1 MENLGA
7 LHGGNQAISLQGV
20 PPEGAEEERGTEPET
35 QHACLCLCALLPSP
49 STLMLPCLKL
59 QGSGPSDRPL
69 CHQSSHRSLDLCR
82 GSAGG

>member
-7 LHGGNQAISLQGV
+7 LHGGKQAISCEGSLQKGLRKRGEQSGDPAR
-20 PPEGAEEERGTEPET
+20 PPLPLRPAAKLLHP
-35 QHACLCLCALLPSP
+35 HAALP
-49 STLMLPCLKL
+49 KL

-69 CHQSSHRSLDLCR
+69 CHQSSQHRSLDLCR